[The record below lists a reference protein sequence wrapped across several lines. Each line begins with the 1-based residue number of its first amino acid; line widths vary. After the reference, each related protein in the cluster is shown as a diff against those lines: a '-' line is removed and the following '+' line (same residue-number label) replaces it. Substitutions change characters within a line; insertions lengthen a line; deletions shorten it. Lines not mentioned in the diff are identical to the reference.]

1 MNKDLPDFPRGGEN
15 TSWVAKKR
23 EQTIDLIL
31 RTPMVP
37 EKYDKT
43 DPKGSIERQWPT
55 GDGRP
60 WMKADR

>member
-43 DPKGSIERQWPT
+43 DPKDAIERQWPT
-55 GDGRP
+55 SDGRP
-60 WMKADR
+60 WVKTDR